1 MVLAAN
7 TLADLGDV
15 ELVRQLPPSPGIA
28 DVTTLLHLA
37 NSYLLAEGQE
47 ATASAYFRKVLL
59 LDPGNADALHHL
71 GVAEYKSGNNEHA
84 ARLIERSIEIATDAQ
99 KWSNLGIIQS
109 AIGNIPGAVMAYR
122 NALAGDPGWLAAF
135 ANLIFSLDLHPLST
149 PALLLAERRRFD
161 ELYCRELTRQAQP
174 HTNSLDPNRPL
185 RVGYV
190 SGDFRT
196 AHSASRAFLPFILK
210 HDPRKVELYLYG
222 NNAKS
227 PDEEPALTAPYV
239 HGNHVWSYVAGLPD
253 EQLAAL
259 IRDDQID
266 VLVDLS
272 GYSSNGRLLTFAR
285 KPAPIQVTGWGYATG
300 VGLDCIDYLVADEVT
315 VPASHEHLYH
325 ERIIRLPATIC
336 YSLPD
341 RVPPVGPVPFPA
353 KGHLTYGYIGR
364 GLKLNDQVVATW
376 AEILRRVPD
385 ASLLLKGDE
394 YRQPEFRRRIMDLL
408 VAFGVDE
415 RRVKILVA
423 TSTYDHMATYN
434 QIDVALDTWPVG
446 SGVTAYDAAVMGVPL
461 VTMLG
466 ELIPSRLPT
475 SIMGLVGLTRQNRTV
490 DEYVEHAV
498 GLADD
503 IATLE
508 ECRRTLRGRLE
519 GSIAMDGES
528 YCRRWEAELRR
539 IWREHCSEQKKGATA

>member
-1 MVLAAN
+1 MVLAPN
-7 TLADLGDV
+7 TLAELGDM
-15 ELVRQLPPSPGIA
+15 ELVRQLPPSAGIA

-47 ATASAYFRKVLL
+47 AVAASYYRKVLL
-59 LDPGNADALHHL
+59 LDPGNHDALHHL
-71 GVAEYKSGNNEHA
+71 GVSEYKAGNHEHA
-84 ARLIERSIEIATDAQ
+84 ARLIERSIAVASDPQ
-99 KWSNLGIIQS
+99 KWSNLGIIQ
-109 AIGNIPGAVMAYR
+109 AALGNIPGAVMAYR

-161 ELYCRELTRQAQP
+161 ELYCRELTAQAPP
-174 HTNSLDPNRPL
+174 HTNVLDPNRVL

-210 HDPRKVELYLYG
+210 HDPRRVELYLYG

-227 PDEEPALTAPYV
+227 PEEEPAVTEPYV

-253 EQLAAL
+253 DQLADL
-259 IRDDQID
+259 IREDKID

-272 GYSSNGRLLTFAR
+272 GYSSNGRLRMFAR

-300 VGLDCIDYLVADEVT
+300 TGLDCMDYLVADDLT
-315 VPASHEHLYH
+315 VPPSHEQFYH
-325 ERIIRLPATIC
+325 EKIIRLPATIC

-341 RVPPVGPVPFPA
+341 RVPPIGPVPFPT

-364 GLKLNDQVVATW
+364 GLKVNDQVVAAW

-385 ASLLLKGDE
+385 SVLLLKGDE

-434 QIDVALDTWPVG
+434 QIDIALDTWPVG
-446 SGVTAYDAAVMGVPL
+446 SGVTAFDSAVMGVPL

-466 ELIPSRLPT
+466 DLIPSRLPT
-475 SIMGLVGLTRQNRTV
+475 AIMSLVGLTQQNQTAQ
-490 DEYVEHAV
+490 EYVDYAV

-503 IATLE
+503 VGLLM
-508 ECRRTLRGRLE
+508 ECRQTLRGKLE
-519 GSIAMDGES
+519 ASIAMDGET

-539 IWREHCSEQKKGATA
+539 IWREHCAAQKKGVAA